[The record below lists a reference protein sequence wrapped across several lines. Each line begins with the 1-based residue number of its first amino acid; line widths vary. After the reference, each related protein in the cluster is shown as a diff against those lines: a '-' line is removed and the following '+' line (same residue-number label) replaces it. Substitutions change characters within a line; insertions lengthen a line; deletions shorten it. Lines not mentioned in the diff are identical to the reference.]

1 MSIENIVQT
10 VMTSKK
16 YSNIIPETINRI
28 CNEESI
34 KYKTD
39 KDILRSSKKRLHII
53 SESFLSI
60 ANANKIASIK
70 KCIDNDGH
78 ISTEMIEQLLLLH
91 ISTKEMSSFYKEFYN
106 DIFRVVGN
114 VNSILDIAC
123 GRWRNTGSQWVSAFA
138 PTPSHG
144 PPARWDNFPSSY
156 QYPPYLIAGTRLQM
170 LVTISTSPSRKKITR
185 REPRP

>member
-16 YSNIIPETINRI
+16 YSNIIPETINSI

-34 KYKTD
+34 KYKKD

-91 ISTKEMSSFYKEFYN
+91 ISTKERSSFWMKFYIWFLIIRIN
-106 DIFRVVGN
+106 TILS
-114 VNSILDIAC
+114 SILKYRKA
-123 GRWRNTGSQWVSAFA
+123 
-138 PTPSHG
+138 
-144 PPARWDNFPSSY
+144 
-156 QYPPYLIAGTRLQM
+156 LIL
-170 LVTISTSPSRKKITR
+170 
-185 REPRP
+185 PRIYHDWMSLDMT

>member
-34 KYKTD
+34 KYKKD

-91 ISTKEMSSFYKEFYN
+91 ISTKERSSFYKEFYN

-123 GRWRNTGSQWVSAFA
+123 GLNPVAYVLS
-138 PTPSHG
+138 
-144 PPARWDNFPSSY
+144 DNFDSK
-156 QYPPYLIAGTRLQM
+156 
-170 LVTISTSPSRKKITR
+170 RKILLR
-185 REPRP
+185 YS

>member
-34 KYKTD
+34 KYKKD

-60 ANANKIASIK
+60 AMVAV
-70 KCIDNDGH
+70 
-78 ISTEMIEQLLLLH
+78 LLLVFAYLLVH
-91 ISTKEMSSFYKEFYN
+91 GFALYYRFKFDKEM
-106 DIFRVVGN
+106 
-114 VNSILDIAC
+114 
-123 GRWRNTGSQWVSAFA
+123 
-138 PTPSHG
+138 
-144 PPARWDNFPSSY
+144 
-156 QYPPYLIAGTRLQM
+156 
-170 LVTISTSPSRKKITR
+170 
-185 REPRP
+185 

>member
-34 KYKTD
+34 KYKKD

-91 ISTKEMSSFYKEFYN
+91 ISTKERSSFYKE
-106 DIFRVVGN
+106 
-114 VNSILDIAC
+114 IL
-123 GRWRNTGSQWVSAFA
+123 
-138 PTPSHG
+138 
-144 PPARWDNFPSSY
+144 
-156 QYPPYLIAGTRLQM
+156 YLICDYPHKHYTFKHFE
-170 LVTISTSPSRKKITR
+170 I
-185 REPRP
+185 

>member
-34 KYKTD
+34 KYKKD

-91 ISTKEMSSFYKEFYN
+91 ISTKERSSFYIK
-106 DIFRVVGN
+106 
-114 VNSILDIAC
+114 
-123 GRWRNTGSQWVSAFA
+123 
-138 PTPSHG
+138 
-144 PPARWDNFPSSY
+144 SY
-156 QYPPYLIAGTRLQM
+156 M
-170 LVTISTSPSRKKITR
+170 SF
-185 REPRP
+185 